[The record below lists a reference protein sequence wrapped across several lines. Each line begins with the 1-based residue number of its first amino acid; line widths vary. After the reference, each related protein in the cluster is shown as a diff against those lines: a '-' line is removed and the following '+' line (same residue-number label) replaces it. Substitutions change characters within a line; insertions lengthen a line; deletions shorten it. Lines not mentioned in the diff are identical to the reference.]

1 VILPRFK
8 FIEPETL
15 EEAFEIIEQTKGDT
29 AFLAGGTDLL
39 VNLKKKVVHH
49 SVIISLEKLA
59 ELKNIEYSN
68 EKGLTLGAMTRITDI
83 EESPVL
89 REKYPILAIA
99 ASKLGSPQVRNRATV
114 GGNICAARPAGDTIG
129 PLIAYAATVRLVSK
143 DGERCQPLEEFFL
156 GPGKTIIRE
165 GEILADIQLSTIP
178 ANTGASYIKYG
189 IRKAMEIAVVSVTT
203 LLTFGNA
210 SCQSA
215 RVVLGAVA
223 PTFIR
228 SPQAEEVLSGKIFS
242 RDIAGHAAKLAADCC
257 QPISDMRASAE
268 YRRELVEVLTR
279 RSLLEAASQ
288 CVNFS

>member
-8 FIEPETL
+8 FTEPQTL
-15 EEAFEIIEQTKGDT
+15 EEAFEIVEQNKGDA

-39 VNLKKKVVHH
+39 VNLKKKVVNH

-68 EKGLTLGAMTRITDI
+68 EKGLTLGAMTRISDI

-99 ASKLGSPQVRNRATV
+99 ASKLGSLQVRNRATV

-143 DGERCQPLEEFFL
+143 DGERRQPLEEFFL
-156 GPGKTIIRE
+156 SPGKTIIRE
-165 GEILADIQLSTIP
+165 GEILADIQLSTVP

-189 IRKAMEIAVVSVTT
+189 VRKAMEIAMVTVTT

-228 SPQAEEVLSGKIFS
+228 SPQAEDVLSGGIFS
-242 RDIAGHAAKLAADCC
+242 RDIAGQAAKLAAGCC